1 MKDLN
6 YWYLREGDF
15 LPEHIREYNGRRYPI
30 LKSELKMLK
39 EAGNLFPTKEEA
51 AIASEKVREFLCSI
65 NNPWCI

>member
-1 MKDLN
+1 MKELN

-15 LPEHIREYNGRRYPI
+15 HPEHIREYNGRRYPI
-30 LKSELKMLK
+30 LKSQLKELK
-39 EAGNLFPTKEEA
+39 EAGNLFMTKEEA